1 MSVVTPVFAADD
13 GNSSIAASSVSHPP
27 PDPAQ
32 WHMQALHDR
41 LRITPAQE
49 PLWAAV
55 ADLVRR
61 NDETIDAISRE
72 RRESAATMS
81 AIDDLRSFAAISA
94 AHAAGTK
101 AFLPAFA
108 ALYGIM
114 PAEQRANADPACFAT
129 PIRSCA
135 QLCLRGV
142 EMRRASGRADTS
154 RRL

>member
-114 PAEQRANADPACFAT
+114 PAEQRANADRVFRDADPILRAALPA
-129 PIRSCA
+129 
-135 QLCLRGV
+135 
-142 EMRRASGRADTS
+142 RR
-154 RRL
+154 